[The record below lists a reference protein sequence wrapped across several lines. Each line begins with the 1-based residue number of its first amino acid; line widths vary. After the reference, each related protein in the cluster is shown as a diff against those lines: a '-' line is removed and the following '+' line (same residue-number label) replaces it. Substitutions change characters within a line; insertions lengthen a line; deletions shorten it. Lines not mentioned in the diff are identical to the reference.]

1 MLTNLYG
8 MFLQAAGGLSG
19 PTTGQTLFIIGM
31 TLLGAG
37 VLVGLIILFVN
48 IVKLGIRGA
57 TGLLKGVFS
66 GVSANVKQ
74 SMEKRPIA
82 GFAYDPRQD
91 IFYSDMNAWQ
101 RDLGYCRLYD
111 EAAAAMNMIIDCEP
125 AYFDYG
131 GKKWLIEFWKGQYGI
146 TTGCEVG
153 VYTTTRPNLNI
164 PGVFNGTFYD
174 TASPADMLPIS
185 YSLSKSGK
193 ELFRRQG
200 RHWWLTGFKLGEF
213 SEPSELTAKISIGL
227 KDRNMLAA
235 FLAAMKQLG
244 YSDRDMTVSGST
256 VSFVYAAP
264 RSKQPYT
271 RTKAVIRFIQKKNKY
286 LCDRFNEL
294 TGNEKG
300 ALAKLEAVSK
310 LDPALYSSI
319 MEIGRPRKLYDK
331 YNVLQEY
338 LK

>member
-1 MLTNLYG
+1 MLTNLYRI
-8 MFLQAAGGLSG
+8 FTQAAGVQST

-31 TLLGAG
+31 TLLGAA
-37 VLVGLIILFVN
+37 VLVGLAVLFIN
-48 IVKLGIRGA
+48 IVKLGLRGV
-57 TGLLKGVFS
+57 TGVLKGVFS
-66 GVSANVKQ
+66 GVLGNVKQ
-74 SMEKRPIA
+74 TMEKQQLV
-82 GFAYDPRQD
+82 GFAYDPKQD

-101 RDLGYCRLYD
+101 RKMGYCRIYD

-125 AYFDYG
+125 AYFDYA

-174 TASPADMLPIS
+174 TAAPADMLPIS
-185 YSLSKSGK
+185 YTLLKNGK

-200 RHWWLTGFKLGEF
+200 SHWWLTGFKLGEF
-213 SEPSELTAKISIGL
+213 SDPSELTARISISL
-227 KDRNMLAA
+227 KDRNMLNA
-235 FLAAMKQLG
+235 FVEAMKKTG
-244 YSDRDMTVSGST
+244 YASQELSVSGAT
-256 VSFVYAAP
+256 VSFVYGTPHSA
-264 RSKQPYT
+264 QPYT
-271 RTKAVIRFIQKKNKY
+271 RSKAVIRFIQKKNKE

-300 ALAKLEAVSK
+300 ALTKLDVVSK

-319 MEIGRPRKLYDK
+319 LEIGRPKKLYER
-331 YNVLQEY
+331 YNVLQKY
-338 LK
+338 LS